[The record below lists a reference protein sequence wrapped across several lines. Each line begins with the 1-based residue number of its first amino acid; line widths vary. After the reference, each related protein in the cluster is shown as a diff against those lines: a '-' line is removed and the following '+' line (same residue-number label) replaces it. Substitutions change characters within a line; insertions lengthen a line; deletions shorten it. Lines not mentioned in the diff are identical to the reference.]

1 MMLCGLWGERTTD
14 KVKLLRQFLVI
25 MAVSFVGEILHAVLP
40 LPIPASIYGLVLML
54 ALLMTG
60 ALKLDAVE
68 DAGKFMIEIMP
79 VMFIP
84 AGVGLMESW
93 GELKA
98 VLVPVLVITL
108 VSTIVVMVVS
118 GRVTQ
123 AVIRLEK
130 KHKGGDPIP
139 EEDLDKVWVKFF
151 KVDKART
158 REYGGSGIGLSIV
171 KAIMDSFQQ
180 QCGCQNYDNGVA
192 FWFTLEADGKT
203 EEA

>member
-1 MMLCGLWGERTTD
+1 
-14 KVKLLRQFLVI
+14 

-60 ALKLDAVE
+60 ALKLDTVE

-93 GELKA
+93 SELKA

-108 VSTIVVMVVS
+108 VSTIVVMIVS

-130 KHKGGDPIP
+130 KHKGGDA
-139 EEDLDKVWVKFF
+139 K
-151 KVDKART
+151 
-158 REYGGSGIGLSIV
+158 
-171 KAIMDSFQQ
+171 
-180 QCGCQNYDNGVA
+180 
-192 FWFTLEADGKT
+192 
-203 EEA
+203 

>member
-1 MMLCGLWGERTTD
+1 MVRRSLQKQENKNGTHRLTTD
-14 KVKLLRQFLVI
+14 ASRFLFYPVFPRIRNNSWQVLPLRPQCFWAILLSQYRRRTGSGPCARGRRLRPPKGDFVTKYLFQFARIL
-25 MAVSFVGEILHAVLP
+25 AFCFLGEILHAVLP

-60 ALKLDAVE
+60 ALKLDTVE

-108 VSTIVVMVVS
+108 VSTIVVMIVS

-130 KHKGGDPIP
+130 KHKGGDA
-139 EEDLDKVWVKFF
+139 K
-151 KVDKART
+151 
-158 REYGGSGIGLSIV
+158 
-171 KAIMDSFQQ
+171 
-180 QCGCQNYDNGVA
+180 
-192 FWFTLEADGKT
+192 
-203 EEA
+203 